1 MGKAHSKNAEETS
14 MAWRENGE
22 MGWRESQEQV
32 LQSYRPSPL
41 FLAYSTAKSSWTT
54 SPDMRENVGVY
65 LNEGLI
71 QNALEETAKC
81 DLTLG
86 FGCMERIISMFA
98 VQEVDER

>member
-1 MGKAHSKNAEETS
+1 
-14 MAWRENGE
+14 
-22 MGWRESQEQV
+22 
-32 LQSYRPSPL
+32 
-41 FLAYSTAKSSWTT
+41 
-54 SPDMRENVGVY
+54 MRENVGVY